1 MKVTMIQELYPES
14 MNISQELFTWLL
26 EQKENLKRNIIDIN
40 R

>member
-26 EQKENLKRNIIDIN
+26 EQKENLGLLKNETN
-40 R
+40 